1 MDFDLQP
8 LPRAFSGGG
17 DPDQRV
23 RCVLCQRTAHGRWSA
38 LAHAGWH
45 WCTTSLDR
53 TVFVCEPCTT
63 TRRRRARTTPPPS
76 PSSVRRPPA
85 RAHDQRHPA
94 LEPKH
99 PAARKRRRWPLLVLA
114 ALLAAAALW
123 VALGG
128 PGR

>member
-8 LPRAFSGGG
+8 LPRSFSGGG

-63 TRRRRARTTPPPS
+63 TRRRRARTTPPPA
-76 PSSVRRPPA
+76 PSSVRRPVE
-85 RAHDQRHPA
+85 RQYDKRHPA

-99 PAARKRRRWPLLVLA
+99 RQARARRWWPLIAIA
-114 ALLAAAALW
+114 ALLAAAAVW
-123 VALGG
+123 VALGM